1 MAKVLI
7 VEDEEIER
15 IVLRKIILDHFH
27 DDIELVAEA
36 ATGTDAIAKINEQPF
51 DLVILDINIPGIN
64 GLDVCETLKTKYPN
78 ARVVITTAYSKF
90 EFAFRAIK
98 IKVNDYLLK
107 PVRPQK
113 IIDCVSAL
121 LNEDPIGAPTREDL
135 YLEELSKAIRNHS
148 YRDTVTCL
156 RDTLD
161 DIYSCFTDLG
171 SISHIVLSIANRIA
185 ETAALMGLDIESKHQ
200 CQILCLKERFAPYD
214 NRSDI
219 YYKLLS
225 MVNAI
230 FDELLRSCKYNRS
243 DINSIINYIERNI
256 GHNIT
261 LNDVATQANISSYYL
276 SKIFKRETGV
286 NFVSYLADRRIELA
300 KEMLLRTEIP
310 IMNIAME
317 LSFNEPNYFSR
328 VFKKKTGLTPSEYRD
343 RSKEQYLR
351 AEG

>member
-15 IVLRKIILDHFH
+15 IVLRKIILEHFQ
-27 DDIELVAEA
+27 DIELVAEA
-36 ATGTDAIAKINEQPF
+36 VNGTDAIAMIEDQPF

-98 IKVNDYLLK
+98 VKVNDYLLK
-107 PVRPQK
+107 PVRPEK

-121 LNEDPIGAPTREDL
+121 MEDKNTGEPSRDEQ
-135 YLEELSKAIRNHS
+135 YLHRLSKFIREHS
-148 YRDTVTCL
+148 YRNTVKCL

-161 DIYSCFTDLG
+161 DIYARYTDLA
-171 SISHIVLSIANRIA
+171 SISRIVLSIANRIA
-185 ETAALMGLDIESKHQ
+185 ETAMLMGLDIESKHQ
-200 CQILCLKERFAPYD
+200 YQIFCLKERFAPYD

-225 MVNAI
+225 MVNAT
-230 FDELLRSCKYNRS
+230 FDALIHSNKYNKS
-243 DINSIINYIERNI
+243 DFNAIINYIERNI
-256 GHNIT
+256 GQNIT
-261 LNDVATQANISSYYL
+261 LNDVASYACISTYYL
-276 SKIFKRETGV
+276 SKVFKREMNV
-286 NFVSYLADRRIELA
+286 NFVTYIADRRIELA
-300 KEMLLRTEIP
+300 KEMLQRTEIP

-343 RSKEQYLR
+343 QSKETAMR
-351 AEG
+351 AGG

>member
-27 DDIELVAEA
+27 DIELVAEA
-36 ATGTDAIAKINEQPF
+36 VNGTDAIAKINEQPF

-64 GLDVCETLKTKYPN
+64 GLDVCEALKAKYPD

-121 LNEDPIGAPTREDL
+121 MNDERIGKTTHDDQ
-135 YLEELSKAIRNHS
+135 YLEKLSKLIREQS
-148 YRDTVTCL
+148 YRDTVKCL

-161 DIYSCFTDLG
+161 EIYARFTDLG
-171 SISHIVLSIANRIA
+171 SISRIVLSIANRIA
-185 ETAALMGLDIESKHQ
+185 ETAMLMGLDIESKHQ

-214 NRSDI
+214 NHSDI

-230 FDELLRSCKYNRS
+230 FDELLHSCKYNKS
-243 DINSIINYIERNI
+243 DFNSIVNYIERNI
-256 GHNIT
+256 GQNIT
-261 LNDVATQANISSYYL
+261 LNDVASQANISTYYL
-276 SKIFKRETGV
+276 SKVFKREMGV
-286 NFVSYLADRRIELA
+286 NFVAYLADRRIELA

-343 RSKEQYLR
+343 KSKEPYLR